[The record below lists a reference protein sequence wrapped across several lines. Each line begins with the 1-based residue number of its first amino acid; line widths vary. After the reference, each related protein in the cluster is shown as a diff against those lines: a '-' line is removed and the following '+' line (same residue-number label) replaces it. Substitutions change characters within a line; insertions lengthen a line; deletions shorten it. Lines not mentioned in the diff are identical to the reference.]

1 MIGELVSIVVPVYN
15 MENSLEVCVD
25 SLLNQNY
32 SNIEIV
38 LVDDGSKDNSLEV
51 CNKLQKRDSRIQV
64 YHTENRGSG
73 PARNT
78 GIEKATGRY
87 IYFPDAD
94 DKLEK
99 DAIGILVDAMENGK
113 YDLVV
118 FGYQSIDIK
127 GNVVLKKQYPDMKRN
142 GEVVRQDYSDYVV
155 STRRYG
161 IQGAPWNKF
170 FDLNVI
176 RKHSITYPS
185 LRRHQD
191 EGFISRYMCYV
202 KNIHF
207 IKDILYNHYLNDL
220 KKEWDKYPVDYA
232 DAVMG
237 LYKTRKETILTWND
251 NDKKT
256 KKIVEH
262 EYICNMIKAFELSY
276 SPKMKLSGRK
286 RLKWIRKQIEC
297 SQVLEINMPL
307 SLGRYQK
314 IIFTLLK
321 KRHINRALLIIR
333 MYLEIVQDQV
343 PEKWNQK
350 WSECT
355 MVLSKTIRNLKKNY

>member
-1 MIGELVSIVVPVYN
+1 MIEELVSIVVPVYN
-15 MENSLEVCVD
+15 MGNSLEVCVD
-25 SLLNQNY
+25 SLLKQKY
-32 SNIEIV
+32 YNIEIV
-38 LVDDGSKDNSLEV
+38 LVDDGSRDNSLEV
-51 CNKLQKRDSRIQV
+51 CYKLQKRDSRIQV

-94 DKLEK
+94 DKLEE
-99 DAIGILVDAMENGK
+99 DAIGILVDAMENGR

-118 FGYQSIDIK
+118 FGYQSIDAK

-142 GEVVRQDYSDYVV
+142 GEDVRQDYSDYVV

-176 RKHSITYPS
+176 RKHSIRYPS

-207 IKDILYNHYLNDL
+207 IKAILYNHYLNDL
-220 KKEWDKYPVDYA
+220 KKEWDKYPVDYV
-232 DAVMG
+232 DAVIG
-237 LYKTRKETILTWND
+237 LYQTRKETILTWNKKD
-251 NDKKT
+251 RKT
-256 KKIVEH
+256 KEIVEH
-262 EYICNMIKAFELSY
+262 EYICNIIKAFELSY
-276 SPKMKLSGRK
+276 SPKMKLSSRN
-286 RLKWIRKQIEC
+286 RLKWIRKQIER
-297 SQVLEINMPL
+297 SQVLKVVMPL

-321 KRHINRALLIIR
+321 KRHINLAILIMHIK
-333 MYLEIVQDQV
+333 III
-343 PEKWNQK
+343 EKNGGLDAFRRLQ
-350 WSECT
+350 
-355 MVLSKTIRNLKKNY
+355 